1 MNRKR
6 DWEEAFHWYD
16 EAINCDNQDESG
28 EFDATMDDPVYL
40 LQARQA
46 EMVLEGAHGLERN
59 PQQSGDLYT
68 EAADNAMAAMKGRLA
83 NKYYML
89 AEEAWGEVEE

>member
-1 MNRKR
+1 
-6 DWEEAFHWYD
+6 
-16 EAINCDNQDESG
+16 
-28 EFDATMDDPVYL
+28 MDDPVYL
-40 LQARQA
+40 LQAREA

-59 PQQSGDLYT
+59 PQQAGDLYT